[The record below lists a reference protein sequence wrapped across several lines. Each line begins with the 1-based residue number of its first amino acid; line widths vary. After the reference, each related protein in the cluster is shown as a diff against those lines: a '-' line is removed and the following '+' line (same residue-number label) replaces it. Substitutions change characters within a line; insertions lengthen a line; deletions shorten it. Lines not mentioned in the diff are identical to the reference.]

1 MTFKQLL
8 KAIFEHMA
16 AKGMLEDLDKKFPK
30 DDEQENNERSE
41 ISGAQ

>member
-16 AKGMLEDLDKKFPK
+16 AKGMLEDLEKKYPQE
-30 DDEQENNERSE
+30 DEQENTVRSE